1 MLDLSTAEQGPDF
14 ARHYLALGR
23 AFLDSRNVSEGT
35 DCYLQSAAFARHVES
50 AMSVEIICELGARL
64 TRLENYDAAIDL
76 LINEIASR
84 PIDGALWHRLGVIY
98 WYADRLIDAYAAL
111 STALANGAGRAR
123 VAHARGQ
130 VLNEMGEYHL
140 ARNELEIALEDPL
153 TVVSASYARAAHAY
167 ALYMLGNTGEGESEF
182 SEAEQITPGNAW
194 LHWLRG
200 LAAERMGDTR
210 GAAERFSRSL
220 VENAPPLNSAKRVYA
235 LRYLQMYNRR

>member
-1 MLDLSTAEQGPDF
+1 
-14 ARHYLALGR
+14 
-23 AFLDSRNVSEGT
+23 
-35 DCYLQSAAFARHVES
+35 
-50 AMSVEIICELGARL
+50 
-64 TRLENYDAAIDL
+64 
-76 LINEIASR
+76 
-84 PIDGALWHRLGVIY
+84 ALWHRLGVIY

-200 LAAERMGDTR
+200 LAAER
-210 GAAERFSRSL
+210 FSRSL